1 MRFRIPTRRA
11 VLFAALFALA
21 LLASLPMR
29 LVLGWAGAG
38 ISAREASGTAWS
50 GSLKEARAGA
60 AILGDLD
67 ARLAPLPL
75 LLGRARLEIERSSA
89 APDRLSGALVVSR
102 NMRATESLTGMV
114 PIDAQLAGLP
124 VESLSLNDMTVR
136 FRDGQCDRAEGMVTA
151 SLSGSTLGAASPASV
166 SGSVRCDRGDLLIPL
181 AGGAGSGV
189 ALRVAGNGRYRP
201 DATPTLP

>member
-1 MRFRIPTRRA
+1 MRLRIPARRT

-21 LLASLPMR
+21 LLVFLPMR

-38 ISAREASGTAWS
+38 ISAREAGGMAWS

-60 AILGDLD
+60 AILGDLE

-75 LLGRARLEIERSSA
+75 LLGRARLEVERPSA
-89 APDRLSGALVVSR
+89 APDRLSGAFVISL
-102 NMRATESLTGMV
+102 NMRAAESLTGMV

-151 SLSGSTLGAASPASV
+151 SLAGSTQAAALPASV
-166 SGSVRCDRGDLLIPL
+166 SGPVRCDRGDLLLPL
-181 AGGAGSGV
+181 AGGAGPGV
-189 ALRVAGNGRYRP
+189 ALRVSADGRYRV
-201 DATPTLP
+201 DAAPTLP